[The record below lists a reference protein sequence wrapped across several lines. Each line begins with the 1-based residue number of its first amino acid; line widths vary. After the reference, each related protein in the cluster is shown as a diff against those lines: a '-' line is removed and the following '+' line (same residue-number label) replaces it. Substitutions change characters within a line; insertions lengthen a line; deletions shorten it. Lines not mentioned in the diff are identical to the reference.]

1 MGAIASGGEPVLT
14 EDLVRQLRITPE
26 AIEEVVRME
35 RLELERRER
44 EYRTGREPPVV
55 RGRVVILVDDGLA
68 TGATM
73 YAAALAV
80 RGAAPAR
87 IVVAV
92 PAASLEACAL
102 LRSAADDVVAVI
114 TPEPFYA
121 VGAWYRDFAQISDDE
136 VRATLAARPP

>member
-1 MGAIASGGEPVLT
+1 M
-14 EDLVRQLRITPE
+14 RQLRIAPE
-26 AIEEVVRME
+26 TIDEVVRME

-80 RGAAPAR
+80 RAAAPAR

-92 PAASLEACAL
+92 PAASTEAVEL
-102 LRSAADDVVAVI
+102 LRSVAEDVVAVI

-121 VGAWYRDFAQISDDE
+121 VGAWYKDFAQTSDDE
-136 VRATLAARPP
+136 VRALLAAQPA